1 MEHIICIFVYASIFG
16 SISMEDD
23 RPWMVLVTGNI
34 SDTLS
39 LVECLLDPLLLHVH
53 QTITIISNS
62 TTVVHTDHQEPL
74 NQFNSM

>member
-1 MEHIICIFVYASIFG
+1 MEHIICIFVYASIYG

-23 RPWMVLVTGNI
+23 RPWMVFVAGNI

-39 LVECLLDPLLLHVH
+39 LVERLLDPLLLHIH
-53 QTITIISNS
+53 QTRTIMS
-62 TTVVHTDHQEPL
+62 TFTIDAHTDHQQPL